1 MDNDMKILVLGAT
14 GGTGKAIVR
23 AALTAGHEVTILV
36 RSPEKARDIGGAR
49 LIKGNALD
57 PKAVAEAL
65 TGIDAVISA
74 LGTPVSPFKEVSL
87 LSSATRVLV
96 DEMRRQ
102 GVSRLLAITGMGAG
116 DSAGHGGFFFDRV
129 FKPLMLRKVYQ
140 DKDRQEAIIR
150 KSGLAWTIV
159 RPSVLND
166 KPATGRVRAIVD
178 LTDFHGGNVSRA
190 DVAKFILDE
199 LGARRWDNA
208 SPLISW

>member
-1 MDNDMKILVLGAT
+1 MKLLVLGAT
-14 GGTGKAIVR
+14 GGTGKAIVH

-36 RSPEKARDIGGAR
+36 RNPEKAQDLNGAR

-65 TGIDAVISA
+65 TGTDAVISA
-74 LGTPVSPFKEVSL
+74 LGTPVSPFKEVTL
-87 LSSATRVLV
+87 LSSATRILI

-116 DSAGHGGFFFDRV
+116 DSAGHGGFVFDRV

-150 KSGLAWTIV
+150 ESGLDWTIL
-159 RPSVLND
+159 RPSVLTD
-166 KPATGRVRAIVD
+166 KPAKGQLRAMVD
-178 LTDFHGGNVSRA
+178 LTGFHGGNIARA

-199 LGARRWDNA
+199 LDARRWQNA
-208 SPLISW
+208 APLISW

>member
-1 MDNDMKILVLGAT
+1 MKLLVLGAT
-14 GGTGKAIVR
+14 GGTGKAIVH

-36 RSPEKARDIGGAR
+36 RNPEKAQDLNGAR

-65 TGIDAVISA
+65 TGTDAVISA
-74 LGTPVSPFKEVSL
+74 LGTPVSPFKEVTL
-87 LSSATRVLV
+87 LSSATRILI

-116 DSAGHGGFFFDRV
+116 DSAGHGGFVFDRV

-150 KSGLAWTIV
+150 ESGLDWTIL

-166 KPATGRVRAIVD
+166 EPAKGQVRAMVD
-178 LTDFHGGNVSRA
+178 LTGFHGGNIARA

-199 LGARRWDNA
+199 LDARRWQNA
-208 SPLISW
+208 APLISW

>member
-1 MDNDMKILVLGAT
+1 MKLLVLGAT
-14 GGTGKAIVR
+14 GGTGKAIVH
-23 AALTAGHEVTILV
+23 AALAAGHEVTILV
-36 RSPEKARDIGGAR
+36 RNPEKAQDLSGAR
-49 LIKGNALD
+49 LITGNALD

-65 TGIDAVISA
+65 TGSDAVISA
-74 LGTPVSPFKEVSL
+74 LGTPVSPFREVRL
-87 LSSATRVLV
+87 LSSATRILV

-150 KSGLAWTIV
+150 ESGLDWTIV

-166 KPATGRVRAIVD
+166 KPATGRVRAMID
-178 LTDFHGGNVSRA
+178 LADFHGGTISRA
-190 DVAKFILDE
+190 DVAGFILDE
-199 LGARRWDNA
+199 LEARRWENA

>member
-1 MDNDMKILVLGAT
+1 MKLLVLGAT

-23 AALTAGHEVTILV
+23 AAQTAGHEVTILV
-36 RSPEKARDIGGAR
+36 RTPEKAQDLSGAR
-49 LIKGNALD
+49 VIAGNALD

-65 TGIDAVISA
+65 TGCDAVISA
-74 LGTPVSPFKEVSL
+74 LGTPVSPFKEVRL
-87 LSSATRVLV
+87 LSSATRILV
-96 DEMRRQ
+96 DEMHKQ

-129 FKPLMLRKVYQ
+129 FKPLMLRRVYQ

-150 KSGLAWTIV
+150 ESGLAWTIV

-166 KPATGRVRAIVD
+166 KPAKGQVRAMVD
-178 LTDFHGGNVSRA
+178 LTDFHGGTISRV
-190 DVAKFILDE
+190 DVARFILDE
-199 LGARRWDNA
+199 LAARRWENA

>member
-1 MDNDMKILVLGAT
+1 MKLLVLGAT

-23 AALTAGHEVTILV
+23 AALTAGHAVTILV
-36 RSPEKARDIGGAR
+36 RNPEKAQDLSGAR
-49 LIKGNALD
+49 LITGNALD

-65 TGIDAVISA
+65 TGSDAVISA
-74 LGTPVSPFKEVSL
+74 LGTPVSPFREVRL
-87 LSSATRVLV
+87 LSSATRILV

-150 KSGLAWTIV
+150 G
-159 RPSVLND
+159 PSVLND
-166 KPATGRVRAIVD
+166 KPANGRVCAMVD
-178 LTDFHGGNVSRA
+178 LSGFHGGTISRA
-190 DVAKFILDE
+190 DVARFVLAE
-199 LGARRWDNA
+199 LEARRWEKA
-208 SPLISW
+208 APLISW